1 MMDSQEM
8 KNTLES
14 DETLNS
20 KDVQATESTDKTFY
34 NTTQDVVD
42 RLKLLLNDANN
53 TNKTEL
59 DILKQVFYKIHLA
72 EQESLI
78 QKFVDD
84 GGKAD
89 DFKPTHSPLDAEM
102 NSLINQIKDKRRK
115 LRDEEEK
122 VKQNNLTLKLGIIEK
137 IKAFVESPND
147 VSGSYKEFKE
157 LQNQWNEIRLLPQ
170 SEINKLWSS
179 YQLYVEQFYDKLR
192 LDIEFREYDFKK
204 NLESK
209 TELCELAEALDKE
222 TDVISAFHQLQNF
235 HQQWREIGP
244 VAKELRDSIWE
255 RFKAASTIINK
266 KHQNYFE
273 AQKEEQENNL
283 AKKTAICETIEAID
297 IQALDNFKAWNK
309 KTEDVLALQEEWK
322 KIGFTP
328 KKMNNK
334 IFERFRSA
342 CDKFFNTKNEFLKG
356 IKDEMQVNL
365 KKKEALCEKAEA
377 LKDSTDWKG
386 TSNDLIKLQEEWK
399 KVGPVPRRFSNTIW
413 ERFNEACDAFFENRN
428 KFNAEQRKGES
439 ENLKE
444 KQELIIK
451 LKALVES
458 DSEAQEVNEQ
468 VQTLIKE
475 WNTIGHV
482 PFKLKDE
489 IYKEYRAL
497 IDLHFKKTSK
507 GQAKKRMSN
516 FKETV
521 HSIQEGGNTQA
532 IYKERERIVRRLDRM
547 KSELATYDN
556 NLGFL
561 TLSSKKG
568 NSLLDELNRK
578 VDRLKED
585 IKLAEEQIAVIDKSI

>member
-1 MMDSQEM
+1 MMDSLEM
-8 KNTLES
+8 KNTLEA
-14 DETLNS
+14 ENALNS
-20 KDVQATESTDKTFY
+20 KEVQATENTDKTFY
-34 NTTQDVVD
+34 ATTQDVVD
-42 RLKLLLNDANN
+42 KLKLLLDDAEN
-53 TNKTEL
+53 TNKSEL
-59 DILKQVFYKIHLA
+59 DTLKQVFYKIHLA

-78 QKFVDD
+78 DKFVAE
-84 GGKAD
+84 GGNAE
-89 DFKPTHSPLDAEM
+89 DFKPTASPLDTEM
-102 NSLINQIKDKRRK
+102 NDLINQIRDKRKK
-115 LRDEEEK
+115 LREEEEK

-137 IKAFVESPND
+137 IKAFVESPDD
-147 VSGSYKEFKE
+147 VSSSYNEFKE

-170 SEINKLWSS
+170 TEINKLWSN

-204 NLESK
+204 NLELK

-222 TDVISAFHQLQNF
+222 DDVISAFHQLQNF

-244 VAKELRDSIWE
+244 VSKELRDSIWE
-255 RFKAASTIINK
+255 RFKEACTVINK
-266 KHQNYFE
+266 KHQDYFE
-273 AQKEEQENNL
+273 SQKEEQENNL
-283 AKKTAICETIEAID
+283 AKKTVICETIEAID
-297 IQALDNFKAWNK
+297 LQALDSFKTWNK
-309 KTEDVLALQEEWK
+309 KTEEVLALQDEWK

-328 KKMNNK
+328 KKMNSK
-334 IFERFRSA
+334 IFERFRLA
-342 CDKFFNTKNEFLKG
+342 CDKFFNTKNEFLKD

-365 KKKEALCEKAEA
+365 EKKEALCEKAEA
-377 LKDSTDWKG
+377 LKDSVDWKN

-399 KVGPVPRRFSNTIW
+399 KIGPVPKRFSNTIW
-413 ERFNEACDAFFENRN
+413 VRFNEACDHFFESRN
-428 KFNAEQRKGES
+428 KHNAEQRKGET

-444 KQELIIK
+444 KQKLIIK

-458 DSEAQEVNEQ
+458 DTEAQEVNEQ

-475 WNTIGHV
+475 WNAIGHV

-497 IDLHFKKTSK
+497 IDLHFKKASK

-521 HSIQEGGNTQA
+521 NSIQEGGNTQA

-578 VDRLKED
+578 VDKLKED
-585 IKLAEEQIAVIDKSI
+585 IKLAEEQIAVIDKTI